1 MSAIR
6 RCPATRARA
15 LGVPFLFLVVVLTLQ
30 VCLPIAAQISTEAP
44 RKIRVAVKPDYSDL
58 ARRLNLSGTVRV
70 EVLIAPD
77 GKLRKAKVVGG
88 SPVLGQEA
96 LRAASL
102 TEFEPAAK
110 ETTQVV
116 EFTFERQ

>member
-6 RCPATRARA
+6 KGPATRARA
-15 LGVPFLFLVVVLTLQ
+15 LRVPSLFLMVVLAFQ
-30 VCLPIAAQISTEAP
+30 VCPPIAAQISAEAP
-44 RKIRVAVKPDYSDL
+44 RKIKVPVKPEYSDL
-58 ARRLNLSGTVRV
+58 ARRLNLSGTVKV

-77 GKLRKAKVVGG
+77 GKVKRAKVVGG

-110 ETTQVV
+110 ETTQVI

>member
-6 RCPATRARA
+6 KCLATRAWA
-15 LGVPFLFLVVVLTLQ
+15 LGLPFLFLVVVLTFQ
-30 VCLPIAAQISTEAP
+30 VCPPIAAQSSNDAP
-44 RKIRVAVKPDYSDL
+44 RKIRVPVKPDYSDL

-70 EVLIAPD
+70 EVLIAAD
-77 GKLRKAKVVGG
+77 GKVKKAKVVGG

-110 ETTQVV
+110 DTSQVI